1 MGKTKQHIL
10 EHAWGGF
17 DAPTLDAL
25 IQSHSDQRQTAQAA
39 EGLASFAEKRRAR
52 MGAAG
57 IASIELPRRGML
69 RRAPRARRYRDAADV
84 SGRSHIA
91 VHAIHC
97 VFTPTPLVSGV

>member
-25 IQSHSDQRQTAQAA
+25 VQSHSDQRQTAQAA

-52 MGAAG
+52 W
-57 IASIELPRRGML
+57 
-69 RRAPRARRYRDAADV
+69 APG
-84 SGRSHIA
+84 S
-91 VHAIHC
+91 
-97 VFTPTPLVSGV
+97 

>member
-1 MGKTKQHIL
+1 MPRKRCRIGLVHEVVPLADLETRGAAMVTTLLENSPEAMGRTKQHIL

-52 MGAAG
+52 WAPGA
-57 IASIELPRRGML
+57 
-69 RRAPRARRYRDAADV
+69 
-84 SGRSHIA
+84 
-91 VHAIHC
+91 
-97 VFTPTPLVSGV
+97 